1 MPDTPSAST
10 KTALI
15 TGGTRGI
22 GRGIAE
28 ALAAKGFALAL
39 TGRRPASDVAETLDA
54 LRAGGAAAVSY
65 HASDVAD
72 LSAHEDLVAAVVDEH
87 GRLDC
92 LVNNAGIAP
101 DVRAD
106 ILEAGGE
113 SFDRLIGVNLKG
125 PYFLTQAAAKQMI
138 RQGEQDPA
146 FEGVVVNVGSISAT
160 VASVN
165 RGDYCISKAG
175 VAMATALW
183 AARLGEFRIGVFEV
197 RPGVTATDMT
207 AGVKQKYDE
216 LFANGLTAVK
226 RWGEPADT
234 GAVVAAMCSG
244 GWLYATGTHVMVD
257 GGLTI
262 PRL

>member
-1 MPDTPSAST
+1 MPTTPSPKA

-22 GRGIAE
+22 GRGIAD
-28 ALAAKGFALAL
+28 ALAAKGFALAI
-39 TGRRPASDVAETLDA
+39 TGRRPRTDVENVVSE
-54 LRAGGAAAVSY
+54 LRSAGSPSVSY

-72 LSAHEDLVAAVVDEH
+72 LSAHAGLVADVVSEH

-106 ILEAGGE
+106 ILDAGGD
-113 SFDRLIGVNLKG
+113 SFDRLIDVNLKG
-125 PYFLTQAAAKQMI
+125 PYFLTRAVAKEMI
-138 RQGEQDPA
+138 KLGEA
-146 FEGVVVNVGSISAT
+146 EASFEGVVVNVGSISAT

-175 VAMATALW
+175 VAMSTALW
-183 AARLGEFRIGVFEV
+183 AARLGEHRIGVFEV

-207 AGVKQKYDE
+207 AGVKDKYDK
-216 LFANGLTAVK
+216 LFADGLTAVK
-226 RWGEPADT
+226 RWGDPADT
-234 GAVVAAMCSG
+234 GTVVAAMCSG
-244 GWLYATGTHVMVD
+244 GWLYATGSHVMVD

>member
-1 MPDTPSAST
+1 MPDTPSSQT
-10 KTALI
+10 KNALI

-22 GRGIAE
+22 GRGIAD
-28 ALAAKGFALAL
+28 ALAAKGFGLAI
-39 TGRRPASDVAETLDA
+39 TGRRPEADVAGVLDEI
-54 LRAGGAAAVSY
+54 RAAGAPKVTY

-72 LSAHEDLVAAVVDEH
+72 LAAHEALVADVVAAH

-106 ILEAGGE
+106 ILDAGGE
-113 SFDRLIGVNLKG
+113 SFDKLINVNLKG
-125 PYFLTQAAAKQMI
+125 PYFLTQAAARQMI
-138 RQGEQDPA
+138 AQGEADEA

-183 AARLGEFRIGVFEV
+183 ASRLGEHRIGVFEV

-207 AGVKQKYDE
+207 AGVKEKYDK
-216 LFANGLTAVK
+216 LFADGLTAVK
-226 RWGEPADT
+226 RWGDPADT
-234 GAVVAAMCSG
+234 GTVVAAMCSG
-244 GWLYATGTHVMVD
+244 GWLYASGSHVMVD